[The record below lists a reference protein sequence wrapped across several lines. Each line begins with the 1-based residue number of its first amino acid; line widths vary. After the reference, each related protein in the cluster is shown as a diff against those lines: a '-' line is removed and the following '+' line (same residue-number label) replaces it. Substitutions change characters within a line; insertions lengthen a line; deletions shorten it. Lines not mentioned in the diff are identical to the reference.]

1 MHSLVER
8 LLAAHRML
16 TRELRRERRRAHP
29 NAARIARLR
38 AERLATKE
46 KLARHWP
53 RPKSVVVFVRASI
66 RRLLPFAK

>member
-29 NAARIARLR
+29 SAQRIARLR
-38 AERLATKE
+38 AERLATKQ
-46 KLARHWP
+46 KLSRHWP
-53 RPKSVVVFVRASI
+53 RPKSVIGFVRASI
-66 RRLLPFAK
+66 RRILQLGS